1 MQITRFLSLNEAQ
14 FLGCVSAFSDSLT
27 GELNAAL
34 TFLRRLEGQRKG
46 SAFAIEMT
54 MDRHRYGALI
64 VLERWADLTRAF
76 AGHVELGTYQEL
88 FDSAA
93 PRVKEAGDVLERANN
108 VVDAADHYGPEVVE
122 ACRMAFDRTAVIFEG
137 EQAAAARAAS
147 LGPMQPEE
155 FREFRRVF
163 LGDLGA
169 R

>member
-34 TFLRRLEGQRKG
+34 TYLRRLEGERKG
-46 SAFAIEMT
+46 SAFAFEMKL
-54 MDRHRYGALI
+54 DQHRYGALI

-76 AGHVELGTYQEL
+76 AGHTELGTHQEM

-93 PRVKEAGDVLERANN
+93 PRVEAARNVLERANH
-108 VVDAADHYGPEVVE
+108 VVDAADHYGPEIVE
-122 ACRMAFDRTAVIFEG
+122 ACRAAFDTAAMTFRQ
-137 EQAAAARAAS
+137 EQEAAAKAAS

-155 FREFRRVF
+155 FREYRRVF

>member
-1 MQITRFLSLNEAQ
+1 MQVTRFPSLNEAQ

-27 GELNAAL
+27 GELNAGV
-34 TFLRRLEGQRKG
+34 TFLRRLEGERKG
-46 SAFAIEMT
+46 SAFAFEMK

-64 VLERWADLTRAF
+64 ILERWADLARAF
-76 AGHVELGTYQEL
+76 AGHAELGVYQEM

-93 PRVKEAGDVLERANN
+93 ARVEAARNVLERANQ
-108 VVDAADHYGPEVVE
+108 VVDAADHYGPEIIE
-122 ACRMAFDRTAVIFEG
+122 ACRMAFDTAAKIFEG
-137 EQAAAARAAS
+137 EQAAAAKAAA

-155 FREFRRVF
+155 YREYRRVF